1 MNSPLTLTE
10 IHEVPLLLITSRY
23 AYGPVARLSGFL
35 RDTRGTISAAFAM
48 TGLVATMLVGA
59 SIDYSRNIGMQQK
72 LQASV
77 DAAMLAALQASAA
90 NRTTVATQVLNAT
103 LANSGITASWTSGP
117 TVNGDG
123 SLSGTATGTIDTVF
137 MKIARINSMSTT
149 ASATVE
155 LPAASV
161 ASNVTFSLTGAYGWW
176 WKQVDLYVH
185 VAGAASDTL
194 LASYVYQ
201 PYNLSASSGRG
212 TGTTSASFLSSGAMV
227 TGPVATGVNLGSNY
241 DNAYLKMT
249 VYSDGCG
256 PGMAGYT
263 TSSNGS
269 TIQNCVASGTSVQTG
284 TNRYGQPTYTTYT
297 KTASATVFSTNSSTT
312 AQYLFVNGVQLPA
325 NSVPTIF
332 ALLPCDQTSTHA
344 WEDGGGWT
352 QQDIFFSVATTCS
365 ANSNYKMTARVKY

>member
-1 MNSPLTLTE
+1 MFTLFHQPLRLKRS
-10 IHEVPLLLITSRY
+10 VSRL
-23 AYGPVARLSGFL
+23 AGFAR
-35 RDTRGTISAAFAM
+35 DVRGTISAAFAL
-48 TGLVATMLVGA
+48 TGLVATLLVGA
-59 SIDYSRNIGMQQK
+59 SIDYSRNVSVQQK
-72 LQASV
+72 LQAAV

-90 NRTTVATQVLNAT
+90 NRTTVATQVLNASLGNT
-103 LANSGITASWTSGP
+103 GIVASWTSGP

-123 SLSGTATGTIDTVF
+123 SLSGTAQGTVPTYF
-137 MKIARINSMSTT
+137 MKIAQINNMTTT

-212 TGTTSASFLSSGAMV
+212 TGTTSASFLTSGAMV

-249 VYSDGCG
+249 VYTDGCG

-263 TSSNGS
+263 TSVSGS
-269 TIQNCVASGTSVQTG
+269 TIQNCVASGTKVQTG
-284 TNRYGQPTYTTYT
+284 TNYYGQPTYTTYT
-297 KTASATVFSTNSSTT
+297 KSATATAYSTNSATT
-312 AQYLFVNGVQLPA
+312 AQYLFVNGVQLAA
-325 NSVPTIF
+325 NAVPTIF
-332 ALLPCDQTSTHA
+332 TLLPCDQTSTHA
-344 WEDGGGWT
+344 WEDGGGWA
-352 QQDIFFSVATTCS
+352 QQDIFFSVATTCA
-365 ANSNYKMTARVKY
+365 ANSNYKMAARVKS